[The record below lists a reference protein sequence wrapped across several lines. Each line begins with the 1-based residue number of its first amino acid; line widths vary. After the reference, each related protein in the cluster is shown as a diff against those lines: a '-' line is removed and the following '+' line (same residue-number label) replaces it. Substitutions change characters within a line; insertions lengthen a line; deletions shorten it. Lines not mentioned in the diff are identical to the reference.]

1 MRQKKGRGGWK
12 GGKMARK
19 GKGRSLQNSVRFLS
33 TLSNGRSNQARN
45 DNERAPERS
54 STCSSLTKTMVLVRV
69 AHLSDLQV
77 PSDQVGSKMH
87 YPASEVLPQKRAG
100 STGVSFSGLAVAN
113 DSTARCV
120 AREPLSR
127 AEQARKA
134 EQARRGLSKHGVPS
148 LSPLTIHSGSGPAS
162 PIAKPATGAIHH
174 LHACGP
180 AHRLA
185 ALQRRSG
192 SSGSGSSGGSGGI
205 RGSRAAAVVASAG
218 VRSRPPLQ
226 PCPVQPPPSRAL
238 GASGAL
244 HASPLRKRVAQP
256 PPPRPRYGCSIQ
268 ARSRALHVPL
278 PRRARVP
285 CA

>member
-1 MRQKKGRGGWK
+1 MF
-12 GGKMARK
+12 
-19 GKGRSLQNSVRFLS
+19 LVRFFYPSPPPPAGVLEGVI
-33 TLSNGRSNQARN
+33 TKPTIRTKAKPTRSSGA
-45 DNERAPERS
+45 ETIEPPERS

-100 STGVSFSGLAVAN
+100 STGVAFSGLAVAN
-113 DSTARCV
+113 DGTARCV
-120 AREPLSR
+120 ARDSR

-174 LHACGP
+174 LHACGT

-185 ALQRRSG
+185 AQRRSG
-192 SSGSGSSGGSGGI
+192 SGGSGSSDSSGSSGGSGGI
-205 RGSRAAAVVASAG
+205 RGSRGSAATVVAGAG

-238 GASGAL
+238 GASRAL
-244 HASPLRKRVAQP
+244 HASPLSKRVAQP

-268 ARSRALHVPL
+268 SRSRALHVPL

>member
-1 MRQKKGRGGWK
+1 MLEGVITKPTIRTKAKPT
-12 GGKMARK
+12 
-19 GKGRSLQNSVRFLS
+19 RSSGAE
-33 TLSNGRSNQARN
+33 TI
-45 DNERAPERS
+45 EPPERS

-100 STGVSFSGLAVAN
+100 STGVAFSGLAVAN
-113 DSTARCV
+113 DGTARCV
-120 AREPLSR
+120 ARDSR

-148 LSPLTIHSGSGPAS
+148 LSPLTIHS

-174 LHACGP
+174 LHACGT

-185 ALQRRSG
+185 AQRRSG
-192 SSGSGSSGGSGGI
+192 SGGSGSSGSSGSSGGSGGI
-205 RGSRAAAVVASAG
+205 RGSRGSAATVVAGAG

-238 GASGAL
+238 GASRAL
-244 HASPLRKRVAQP
+244 HASPLSKRVAQP

-268 ARSRALHVPL
+268 SRSRALHVPL